1 MGNQHY
7 EITGQ
12 VKRED
17 GHVLANLLVEA
28 FDSDLGS
35 ADDYLG
41 HAFTDLQGKFLIK
54 FATTSFKG
62 AYDILERGPDVYL
75 VMTDEYGVVK
85 KTETVSN
92 ASEEDLG
99 FGDIIVSDDRPFD
112 DPYANSADRMIALF
126 MSLGDTIEPAQTDF
140 LNTFTQMIR
149 SIRSWLYYTNER
161 IYKLYGYPGPQVIAR
176 PKEFPAHDHSVA
188 WRRTA

>member
-1 MGNQHY
+1 MGNSKY

-12 VKRED
+12 IKNED
-17 GHVLANLLVEA
+17 GHALGDLLVEA

-41 HAFTDLQGKFLIK
+41 HAFTDSQGKFLIK
-54 FATTSFKG
+54 FETPSFKA

-75 VMTDEYGVVK
+75 VVTDEYGVVK
-85 KTETVSN
+85 KTETASNVSQD
-92 ASEEDLG
+92 DLE
-99 FGDIIVSDDRPFD
+99 FGDIIVSDDQPFD

-126 MSLGDTIEPAQTDF
+126 MSLGDTIAPSQTDF
-140 LNTFTQMIR
+140 LNSFIQMMR

-176 PKEFPAHDHSVA
+176 PKEFPDHDHSVA
-188 WRRTA
+188 WRTTA